1 MPFTKE
7 IDKVLR
13 ARRVDTDMLNVQEVL
28 GYSND
33 KFQEAFDIALAM
45 DNQNL
50 AKLIYADFNTGK
62 VIIEFTLL
70 AKK

>member
-1 MPFTKE
+1 MLMINF
-7 IDKVLR
+7 
-13 ARRVDTDMLNVQEVL
+13 RR
-28 GYSND
+28 S
-33 KFQEAFDIALAM
+33 FDIALAM